1 MLGKLMKHE
10 FRATA
15 RRMLPL
21 FLVVVLLSCFLR
33 ISTAVIDHSTRS
45 LPTILHMLNALL
57 WVLFV
62 LLLIGCV
69 VFAVV
74 VMVNRFYKNLLTDE
88 GYLMFTL
95 PVSIHKLLWSKLLV
109 SSVWFL
115 AAFAVDALA
124 LGIVLFEN
132 VSFGSIPAFFQDV
145 QEILKSQYGFDAVA
159 FVLEFLALMFVS
171 LLAACLDFY
180 APIAVGHS
188 FANHKTLLS
197 VVFFFVFNTVWQ
209 ILGLFG
215 MAGVLEFLTG
225 RTIFPTDS
233 TAADVLRFMHTGML
247 SGIASV
253 AFMGAVMYVITWLM
267 LKKRLNLQ

>member
-1 MLGKLMKHE
+1 
-10 FRATA
+10 
-15 RRMLPL
+15 
-21 FLVVVLLSCFLR
+21 
-33 ISTAVIDHSTRS
+33 
-45 LPTILHMLNALL
+45 
-57 WVLFV
+57 
-62 LLLIGCV
+62 
-69 VFAVV
+69 
-74 VMVNRFYKNLLTDE
+74 
-88 GYLMFTL
+88 MFTL

-132 VSFGSIPAFFQDV
+132 VSFASIPAFFKDV
-145 QEILKSQYGFDAVA
+145 QDILKSQYGFDAVA
-159 FVLEFLALMFVS
+159 FVLEYLALMFVS

-215 MAGVLEFLTG
+215 IAGVL
-225 RTIFPTDS
+225 
-233 TAADVLRFMHTGML
+233 AAESSADDVLRFIHTGML
-247 SGIASV
+247 SGISSV

>member
-109 SSVWFL
+109 SSCGSLRHSPWTRL
-115 AAFAVDALA
+115 HSGSSSLRTSAL
-124 LGIVLFEN
+124 LRSPHF
-132 VSFGSIPAFFQDV
+132 S
-145 QEILKSQYGFDAVA
+145 K
-159 FVLEFLALMFVS
+159 MF
-171 LLAACLDFY
+171 
-180 APIAVGHS
+180 
-188 FANHKTLLS
+188 
-197 VVFFFVFNTVWQ
+197 
-209 ILGLFG
+209 
-215 MAGVLEFLTG
+215 
-225 RTIFPTDS
+225 RTS
-233 TAADVLRFMHTGML
+233 
-247 SGIASV
+247 
-253 AFMGAVMYVITWLM
+253 
-267 LKKRLNLQ
+267 

>member
-88 GYLMFTL
+88 GYLML
-95 PVSIHKLLWSKLLV
+95 PSRSASTNCSGRNFWSPLCGSLRHSPWTRLHSGSSSLRTSALLRSPHFSK
-109 SSVWFL
+109 
-115 AAFAVDALA
+115 
-124 LGIVLFEN
+124 
-132 VSFGSIPAFFQDV
+132 
-145 QEILKSQYGFDAVA
+145 
-159 FVLEFLALMFVS
+159 MF
-171 LLAACLDFY
+171 
-180 APIAVGHS
+180 
-188 FANHKTLLS
+188 
-197 VVFFFVFNTVWQ
+197 
-209 ILGLFG
+209 
-215 MAGVLEFLTG
+215 
-225 RTIFPTDS
+225 RTS
-233 TAADVLRFMHTGML
+233 
-247 SGIASV
+247 
-253 AFMGAVMYVITWLM
+253 
-267 LKKRLNLQ
+267 

>member
-69 VFAVV
+69 IFAVV

-132 VSFGSIPAFFQDV
+132 VSFASIPAFFKDV
-145 QEILKSQYGFDAVA
+145 QDILKSQYGFDAVA
-159 FVLEFLALMFVS
+159 FVLEYLALMLSHCWPLVWTFTRQS
-171 LLAACLDFY
+171 PSATAL
-180 APIAVGHS
+180 PIIRHS
-188 FANHKTLLS
+188 CRSYSSSCSTPS
-197 VVFFFVFNTVWQ
+197 
-209 ILGLFG
+209 
-215 MAGVLEFLTG
+215 G
-225 RTIFPTDS
+225 RF
-233 TAADVLRFMHTGML
+233 
-247 SGIASV
+247 SGFSASRV
-253 AFMGAVMYVITWLM
+253 CW
-267 LKKRLNLQ
+267 RLNPPQTMCSASYTPECSAAFRQSPSWARSCMS

>member
-74 VMVNRFYKNLLTDE
+74 VMVNRFYTN
-88 GYLMFTL
+88 
-95 PVSIHKLLWSKLLV
+95 V
-109 SSVWFL
+109 FL
-115 AAFAVDALA
+115 
-124 LGIVLFEN
+124 
-132 VSFGSIPAFFQDV
+132 
-145 QEILKSQYGFDAVA
+145 
-159 FVLEFLALMFVS
+159 
-171 LLAACLDFY
+171 
-180 APIAVGHS
+180 
-188 FANHKTLLS
+188 
-197 VVFFFVFNTVWQ
+197 
-209 ILGLFG
+209 
-215 MAGVLEFLTG
+215 
-225 RTIFPTDS
+225 
-233 TAADVLRFMHTGML
+233 
-247 SGIASV
+247 
-253 AFMGAVMYVITWLM
+253 
-267 LKKRLNLQ
+267 KRLIIYHC

>member
-74 VMVNRFYKNLLTDE
+74 VMV
-88 GYLMFTL
+88 
-95 PVSIHKLLWSKLLV
+95 SIHKLLWSKLLV

-132 VSFGSIPAFFQDV
+132 VSFASIPAFFKDV
-145 QEILKSQYGFDAVA
+145 QDILRSQYGFDAVA
-159 FVLEFLALMFVS
+159 FVLEYLALMFVS

-215 MAGVLEFLTG
+215 IAGVL
-225 RTIFPTDS
+225 
-233 TAADVLRFMHTGML
+233 AAESSADDVLRFMHTGML
-247 SGIASV
+247 SGISSV

>member
-69 VFAVV
+69 IFAVV

-132 VSFGSIPAFFQDV
+132 VSFASIPAFFKDV
-145 QEILKSQYGFDAVA
+145 QDILKSQYGFDAVA
-159 FVLEFLALMFVS
+159 FVLEYLALMFVS

-215 MAGVLEFLTG
+215 IAGVL
-225 RTIFPTDS
+225 
-233 TAADVLRFMHTGML
+233 AAESSADDVLRFIHTGML
-247 SGIASV
+247 SGISSV

>member
-132 VSFGSIPAFFQDV
+132 VSFASIPAFFKDV
-145 QEILKSQYGFDAVA
+145 QDILKSQYGFDAVA
-159 FVLEFLALMFVS
+159 FVLEFLALTFVS

-253 AFMGAVMYVITWLM
+253 AFMGAIMYVITWLM

>member
-74 VMVNRFYKNLLTDE
+74 VMVSRFYKNLLTDE

-109 SSVWFL
+109 SSVWSPSCW
-115 AAFAVDALA
+115 
-124 LGIVLFEN
+124 N
-132 VSFGSIPAFFQDV
+132 
-145 QEILKSQYGFDAVA
+145 
-159 FVLEFLALMFVS
+159 
-171 LLAACLDFY
+171 
-180 APIAVGHS
+180 
-188 FANHKTLLS
+188 TL
-197 VVFFFVFNTVWQ
+197 
-209 ILGLFG
+209 
-215 MAGVLEFLTG
+215 
-225 RTIFPTDS
+225 
-233 TAADVLRFMHTGML
+233 H
-247 SGIASV
+247 
-253 AFMGAVMYVITWLM
+253 
-267 LKKRLNLQ
+267 

>member
-95 PVSIHKLLWSKLLV
+95 PVSIHKL
-109 SSVWFL
+109 
-115 AAFAVDALA
+115 
-124 LGIVLFEN
+124 
-132 VSFGSIPAFFQDV
+132 PCTDV
-145 QEILKSQYGFDAVA
+145 
-159 FVLEFLALMFVS
+159 
-171 LLAACLDFY
+171 CL
-180 APIAVGHS
+180 
-188 FANHKTLLS
+188 T
-197 VVFFFVFNTVWQ
+197 
-209 ILGLFG
+209 
-215 MAGVLEFLTG
+215 AG
-225 RTIFPTDS
+225 R
-233 TAADVLRFMHTGML
+233 L
-247 SGIASV
+247 SGLLRANRRRPQLCQS
-253 AFMGAVMYVITWLM
+253 
-267 LKKRLNLQ
+267 

>member
-45 LPTILHMLNALL
+45 LPAILHMFNALL

-95 PVSIHKLLWSKLLV
+95 PVSIHKLLWSKLIV
-109 SSVWFL
+109 SAVWFL

-132 VSFGSIPAFFQDV
+132 VSFGSISGTFRDIQD
-145 QEILKSQYGFDAVA
+145 ILKSQYGFDAVA
-159 FVLEFLALMFVS
+159 FTLELLVFLFVS

-215 MAGVLEFLTG
+215 IAGVLEFLTG
-225 RTIFPTDS
+225 RTPFPAES
-233 TAADVLRFMHTGML
+233 SAADLLRFMHTGML